1 MKAILVD
8 SSSAILLYKSGWL
21 DATLDFFLL
30 QTGRAAC
37 RELIVPGYPGA
48 ARFQHLFEQGQ
59 IEILPDAD
67 AAFDADAALN
77 AMGAGERECIRH
89 YLTGAGAF
97 ILLDDGRAAAY
108 CRARNIPYINALLVP
123 RILALANEAITA
135 PAVADAMAHIYALGR
150 YAPWV
155 WEYARRVSDAALAPF
170 RP

>member
-1 MKAILVD
+1 MKTILVD

-21 DATLDFFLL
+21 NATLDLFVLK
-30 QTGRAAC
+30 TSRAAS
-37 RELIVPGYPGA
+37 RELTVPGYPGA
-48 ARFQHLFEQGQ
+48 ARFRHLFERGQ
-59 IEILPDAD
+59 IQILPAAD
-67 AAFDADAALN
+67 AAFDADEALN
-77 AMGAGERECIRH
+77 ARGAGARECIRH

-135 PAVADAMAHIYALGR
+135 PAVADAMARIYALGH
-150 YAPWV
+150 YAPWI
-155 WEYARRVSDAALAPF
+155 WDHARSCSDTALAPF